1 MSDARSAT
9 TDRPAHAHAASPD
22 GPTIE
27 ASLQELEDIV
37 DLLESDPP
45 DLESAIDAYEKGVA
59 LARSCLQR
67 LNEAEQRVTELAL
80 DDRERA

>member
-1 MSDARSAT
+1 V
-9 TDRPAHAHAASPD
+9 
-22 GPTIE
+22 E
-27 ASLQELEDIV
+27 
-37 DLLESDPP
+37 LLESDPP